1 MLTGAMRADS
11 ERAIFT
17 VSRQSGAWVVEHN
30 GENFG
35 HSADKEVA
43 KAFAH
48 KRARELLALGRGC
61 EVRVYGEHGF
71 FGQR

>member
-1 MLTGAMRADS
+1 MLASAMKLDL
-11 ERAIFT
+11 ERVIFT
-17 VSRQSGAWVVEHN
+17 VSRQCGAWVVEHE

-35 HSADKEVA
+35 NFADKEVA

-61 EVRVYGEHGF
+61 EVRVHGEHGF

>member
-1 MLTGAMRADS
+1 MKQDS

-17 VSRQSGAWVVEHN
+17 VCRQSGAWVVEHD

-35 HSADKEVA
+35 HSADKEVT

-48 KRARELLALGRGC
+48 KRAREMLALGRGC
-61 EVRVYGEHGF
+61 EVRVFGEHGF